1 MDIIENHP
9 DLVKFDNYHY
19 NVRQVQINFADNVLL
34 QFIKETLKILDFS
47 PDGYDIT
54 EMPCD
59 NGSTKNWLIELY
71 QSEDDDFHYH
81 FNYNTYTAPA
91 TNIIKVL
98 YFEGT
103 DGNFVEF
110 YDVGTSR
117 TKYCRNTI
125 ILIKHY
131 ILKLERAKL
140 ARYLSREPL
149 LLFMDGYINNYD
161 NFTPEDIQQINV
173 EKTIS
178 KKRRVLENHWIL
190 RELSEYIDYN

>member
-71 QSEDDDFHYH
+71 QSEDDDFH
-81 FNYNTYTAPA
+81 
-91 TNIIKVL
+91 
-98 YFEGT
+98 
-103 DGNFVEF
+103 
-110 YDVGTSR
+110 
-117 TKYCRNTI
+117 
-125 ILIKHY
+125 
-131 ILKLERAKL
+131 
-140 ARYLSREPL
+140 
-149 LLFMDGYINNYD
+149 
-161 NFTPEDIQQINV
+161 
-173 EKTIS
+173 
-178 KKRRVLENHWIL
+178 
-190 RELSEYIDYN
+190 